1 MEASDRGLHCR
12 LCELCE
18 SLAGAD
24 ERAELLK
31 GLVEG
36 CVEVMGAKACL
47 VRVLD
52 EKRRMLGL
60 GASTGLSDRYLSKG
74 PVEVDASALDT
85 AVVSGESVQI
95 EDIAGN
101 ERGQYPEEAAREGLG
116 GMLSVPLCVKG
127 RCVGVLRVYHDHPHR
142 FTEEEQGLAKT
153 LATHTGIALERLRL
167 LNQTAALGEVAQA
180 ISSSLDRATVLS
192 TIVRQAAEVLGFK
205 GASIRLL
212 DEDGNTLELQATHGM
227 SDDYMSKGPVE
238 VEKSPLDQAALSG
251 REVVVHEA
259 DMSAQLQYPEDAR
272 REGIQSIL
280 CLPLSVRGRPVGVL
294 RVYSSTPYPF
304 AAEDIDFLKSLGNQG
319 AIAIE
324 NARLFEHLR
333 RDYEDLTRDVW
344 KWYDWGER
352 PPRT

>member
-1 MEASDRGLHCR
+1 
-12 LCELCE
+12 
-18 SLAGAD
+18 
-24 ERAELLK
+24 
-31 GLVEG
+31 
-36 CVEVMGAKACL
+36 
-47 VRVLD
+47 
-52 EKRRMLGL
+52 
-60 GASTGLSDRYLSKG
+60 
-74 PVEVDASALDT
+74 
-85 AVVSGESVQI
+85 
-95 EDIAGN
+95 
-101 ERGQYPEEAAREGLG
+101 
-116 GMLSVPLCVKG
+116 MLSAPLCVKD
-127 RCVGVLRVYHDHPHR
+127 RCVGVLRVYHREPHR

-153 LATHTGIALERLRL
+153 LATHAGIALERLRL
-167 LNQTAALGEVAQA
+167 LHERAALGEVARA

-212 DEDGNTLELQATHGM
+212 DEDGEMLDLEATHGM

-238 VEKSPLDQAALSG
+238 VAKSPLDQEALSG
-251 REVVVHEA
+251 REVVVQEA
-259 DMSAQLQYPEDAR
+259 DMGARLQYPEDAR
-272 REGIQSIL
+272 REGIRSIL
-280 CLPLSVRGRPVGVL
+280 CLPLPVRGRPVGVL

-304 AAEDIDFLKSLGNQG
+304 SADDIDFLKSLASQG

>member
-1 MEASDRGLHCR
+1 M
-12 LCELCE
+12 
-18 SLAGAD
+18 
-24 ERAELLK
+24 
-31 GLVEG
+31 
-36 CVEVMGAKACL
+36 
-47 VRVLD
+47 
-52 EKRRMLGL
+52 
-60 GASTGLSDRYLSKG
+60 
-74 PVEVDASALDT
+74 
-85 AVVSGESVQI
+85 
-95 EDIAGN
+95 AGN
-101 ERGQYPEEAAREGLG
+101 EGGQYPEEAAQEGLG
-116 GMLSVPLCVKG
+116 GMLSAPLCVKD
-127 RCVGVLRVYHDHPHR
+127 RCVGVLRVYHREPHR

-153 LATHTGIALERLRL
+153 LATHAGIALERLRL
-167 LNQTAALGEVAQA
+167 LHERAALGEVARA

-212 DEDGNTLELQATHGM
+212 DEDGEMLDLEATHGM

-238 VEKSPLDQAALSG
+238 VAKSPLDQEALSG
-251 REVVVHEA
+251 REVVVQEA
-259 DMSAQLQYPEDAR
+259 DMGARLQYPEDAR
-272 REGIQSIL
+272 REGIRSIL
-280 CLPLSVRGRPVGVL
+280 CLPLPVRGRPVGVL

-304 AAEDIDFLKSLGNQG
+304 SADDIDFLKSLASQG